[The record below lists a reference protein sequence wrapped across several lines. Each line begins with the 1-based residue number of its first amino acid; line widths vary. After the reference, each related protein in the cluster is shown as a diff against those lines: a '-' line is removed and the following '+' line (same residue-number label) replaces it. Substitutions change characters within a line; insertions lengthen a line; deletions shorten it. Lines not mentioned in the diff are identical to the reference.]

1 MGAPFFCIS
10 RRELEQAV
18 YTVFDAA
25 DGDEAVKVFIANYDQ
40 IDLLDMAMPL
50 MNGDDALVQMRFVD
64 PEIKVLLFTSIVVDW
79 QELKVD
85 GIIQKPFG
93 SGEVLDKVNKVL
105 S

>member
-1 MGAPFFCIS
+1 
-10 RRELEQAV
+10 
-18 YTVFDAA
+18 
-25 DGDEAVKVFIANYDQ
+25 
-40 IDLLDMAMPL
+40 

-64 PEIKVLLFTSIVVDW
+64 PEIKVLLFTGIVVDW

-93 SGEVLDKVNKVL
+93 SGEILDKVNKVL

>member
-1 MGAPFFCIS
+1 MIRS
-10 RRELEQAV
+10 TWYYSIDQA
-18 YTVFDAA
+18 
-25 DGDEAVKVFIANYDQ
+25 
-40 IDLLDMAMPL
+40 L

-93 SGEVLDKVNKVL
+93 SGEILDKVNKVL

>member
-1 MGAPFFCIS
+1 
-10 RRELEQAV
+10 
-18 YTVFDAA
+18 
-25 DGDEAVKVFIANYDQ
+25 
-40 IDLLDMAMPL
+40 

-85 GIIQKPFG
+85 GIIQKPFS
-93 SGEVLDKVNKVL
+93 SGEILDKVNKVL